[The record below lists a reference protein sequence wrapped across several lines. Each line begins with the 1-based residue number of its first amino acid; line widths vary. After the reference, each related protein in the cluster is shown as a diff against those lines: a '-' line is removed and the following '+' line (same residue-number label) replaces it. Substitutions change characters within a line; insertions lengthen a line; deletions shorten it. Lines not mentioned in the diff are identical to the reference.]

1 MHSSET
7 PFVTGEMFV
16 RTDFMGKTKILNK
29 PLRMTKYADQIR
41 AAISGPFPFQD
52 LHMEKRYRQYF
63 IRSILDRTGRVMCVW
78 LPFVGIMRLIWLIHW
93 VVYPFDIATVDL
105 VIFFIRLFFLVLGTL
120 LFAWRWGDA
129 NKSRIGLA
137 NLWIARTYVLV
148 VALGESAAERRD
160 PQKLASLVAYLC
172 ICGLFIPSFTEY
184 LLGALPVS
192 FVRPAILN
200 LLSREAQEQAKEVVF
215 QHTLI
220 LLLGISI
227 TWTAHADC
235 RRDWLRARS
244 APRVRR
250 RPTTVPNESQT
261 YTKNTVGE
269 SPSQSRWGDVP
280 DDGYFSR
287 DDRAEV
293 FAEAQQVVHLPY
305 CNANPTGIA
314 DSAHP
319 PT

>member
-1 MHSSET
+1 MPHKFLMSNAN
-7 PFVTGEMFV
+7 
-16 RTDFMGKTKILNK
+16 R
-29 PLRMTKYADQIR
+29 IR
-41 AAISGPFPFQD
+41 ALISGPFPFQD

-63 IRSILDRTGRVMCVW
+63 IRSILDRTSRVMCVW

-93 VVYPFDIATVDL
+93 VAYPFDIATVDL
-105 VIFFIRLFFLVLGTL
+105 VIFFIRLIFLVLGTL

-129 NKSRIGLA
+129 NKGRIGLA
-137 NLWIARTYVLV
+137 NLWIARTYLIV

-244 APRVRR
+244 APRVRP
-250 RPTTVPNESQT
+250 RPNIVSTVSNEGQT
-261 YTKNTVGE
+261 DANNTVGE
-269 SPSQSRWGDVP
+269 SPSQSRWEDVP
-280 DDGYFSR
+280 DGYFSR

-293 FAEAQQVVHLPY
+293 FAEAQQV
-305 CNANPTGIA
+305 ARPTRTI
-314 DSAHP
+314 DSARP
-319 PT
+319 LPSFQAPVMISEAAGAYSP